1 MTPDQQ
7 CESTQNKLVVCRRY
21 WRDTVGSDWRRDLRT
36 CVCVCV
42 VFSYVFV
49 MGDFN
54 FRTDDLSA
62 SDVKNSIAAGDL
74 RSLWAYDQV

>member
-1 MTPDQQ
+1 MKALKANWLSVDVIGV
-7 CESTQNKLVVCRRY
+7 TQSAVTGGETE
-21 WRDTVGSDWRRDLRT
+21 D
-36 CVCVCV
+36 VCVCLCG